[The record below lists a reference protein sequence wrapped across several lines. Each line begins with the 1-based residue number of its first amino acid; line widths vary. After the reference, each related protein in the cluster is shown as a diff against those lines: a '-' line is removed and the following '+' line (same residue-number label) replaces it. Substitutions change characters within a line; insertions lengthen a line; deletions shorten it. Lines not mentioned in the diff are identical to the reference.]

1 MWNRKRKSELKE
13 ETIQIYLEIY
23 FKVKRT
29 VICESNMDAGQF
41 VMFHISF
48 ENNFTKKKRKEKK
61 KSKIKTKAKQKQN
74 KNQTET
80 TPKKAKQDPCKKI
93 RMNNGTTNEKKKRDN
108 FFVNRYLTSKFKT
121 EIYLKVSMIYM
132 Y

>member
-48 ENNFTKKKRKEKK
+48 ENNFTKKKKRKEEIKNK
-61 KSKIKTKAKQKQN
+61 NKSKIKTKRKQRQKKQSR
-74 KNQTET
+74 
-80 TPKKAKQDPCKKI
+80 I
-93 RMNNGTTNEKKKRDN
+93 HVKKK
-108 FFVNRYLTSKFKT
+108 KK
-121 EIYLKVSMIYM
+121 EQWHHK
-132 Y
+132 